1 MRLGGDQVLGVEH
14 TEVPHLLEQVG
25 RLALEESGGLDV
37 EHRVDILQQKALLV
51 LDCANRKLV
60 DSLDSGDSR
69 DGLNGIKTCPLHSQ
83 LDILPGQTRLFS

>member
-1 MRLGGDQVLGVEH
+1 MRLGGDQVLGVKH
-14 TEVPHLLEQVG
+14 AEVPHLLEQVG

-37 EHRVDILQQKALLV
+37 EHRVDILQQESLLV

-60 DSLDSGDSR
+60 DGLDSGDSR

>member
-1 MRLGGDQVLGVEH
+1 MRLGGDQMLGVEH
-14 TEVPHLLEQVG
+14 AEVPHLLEQVG

-37 EHRVDILQQKALLV
+37 EHRVDILQQESLLV

-69 DGLNGIKTCPLHSQ
+69 DSLNGIKTCPLHSQ

>member
-1 MRLGGDQVLGVEH
+1 MRLGGDQMLGVEH

-60 DSLDSGDSR
+60 DSLDSRDS
-69 DGLNGIKTCPLHSQ
+69 LNGIKTCPLHSQ

>member
-14 TEVPHLLEQVG
+14 AEVPHLLEQVG

-60 DSLDSGDSR
+60 DSLDSGDS
-69 DGLNGIKTCPLHSQ
+69 LNGIKTYPLHSQ

>member
-37 EHRVDILQQKALLV
+37 EHRVDILQQESLLV

-60 DSLDSGDSR
+60 DGLDSGDNR

>member
-60 DSLDSGDSR
+60 DSLDSGDS
-69 DGLNGIKTCPLHSQ
+69 LNGIKTCPLHSQ